1 MKVRIRADQVMLYV
15 VLIVLAA
22 VMIYPFLWSVTASF
36 KTNRQIFSGNPLDL
50 IPRPATFD
58 NYRQAFALMPFGR
71 FLLNSAMLAIVVPA
85 ASILIG
91 SMAAYAFA
99 RMDFSGR
106 DFIFLALL
114 GVMMM
119 PGHITLI
126 PRFALVRK
134 LGWINKYTALIIPGI
149 FSGQLVF
156 NIFLMRQ
163 HFLSV
168 PKELEE
174 AALIDGCSR
183 WGVWWKVVMPNSKPA
198 IATLA
203 IIGFKSEW
211 NSFLWPNIVIND
223 YLKMPIQVGLSCLQ
237 SNMRTGWDVL
247 MAGTTIA
254 IIPLIIIFLCF
265 QRFFISGVMTPGMG
279 GR

>member
-1 MKVRIRADQVMLYV
+1 MKVKIRPDQVVLYV
-15 VLIVLAA
+15 VLVLLAA
-22 VMIYPFLWSVTASF
+22 IMIYPFVWSVTASF
-36 KTNRQIFSGNPLDL
+36 KTNRQIFSGNPLNL
-50 IPRPATFD
+50 IPHPATLD

-99 RMDFSGR
+99 RMDFAGR

-134 LGWINKYTALIIPGI
+134 LGWINKYTALIIPAI

-183 WGVWWKVVMPNSKPA
+183 WGVWWKVVMPNSRPA

-223 YLKMPIQVGLSCLQ
+223 YMKMPIQVGLSCLQ

-265 QRFFISGVMTPGMG
+265 QRFFISGVMTSGMG

>member
-1 MKVRIRADQVMLYV
+1 MRVKIRPDQVVMYV
-15 VLIVLAA
+15 VLVLLAA
-22 VMIYPFLWSVTASF
+22 IMIYPFLWSVTASL

-58 NYRQAFALMPFGR
+58 NYRRAFELMPFGR
-71 FLLNSAMLAIVVPA
+71 FLLNSAMLAILVPA

-106 DFIFLALL
+106 DLIFLALL

-203 IIGFKSEW
+203 IMGFKSEW

-223 YLKMPIQVGLSCLQ
+223 YMKMPIQVGLSCLQ
-237 SNMRTGWDVL
+237 SNMRTGWDIL

-254 IIPLIIIFLCF
+254 IIPLIVIFLCF
-265 QRFFISGVMTPGMG
+265 QRFFISGVMTSGMG

>member
-1 MKVRIRADQVMLYV
+1 MKVKIRADQVMLYV

-265 QRFFISGVMTPGMG
+265 QRFFISGVMTSGMG

>member
-1 MKVRIRADQVMLYV
+1 MLYV

-183 WGVWWKVVMPNSKPA
+183 WGVWWKVVMPNAKPA

-265 QRFFISGVMTPGMG
+265 QRFFISGVMTSGMG

>member
-1 MKVRIRADQVMLYV
+1 MKIRIRLDQIVLYV
-15 VLIVLAA
+15 VLVLLAA
-22 VMIYPFLWSVTASF
+22 IMIYPFLWSVTASF

-58 NYRQAFALMPFGR
+58 NYRQVFALMPFGR

-91 SMAAYAFA
+91 AMAAYAFA

-106 DFIFLALL
+106 DLIFLALL

-126 PRFALVRK
+126 PRFALMRK
-134 LGWINKYTALIIPGI
+134 LGWINKYVALIIPGI

-163 HFLSV
+163 HFLSI

-183 WGVWWKVVMPNSKPA
+183 WGVWWKVVMPNAKPA

-265 QRFFISGVMTPGMG
+265 QRFFISGVMTSGMG

>member
-1 MKVRIRADQVMLYV
+1 MKVKIRADQVVLYV

-106 DFIFLALL
+106 DLIFLALL

-156 NIFLMRQ
+156 NVFLMRQ

-254 IIPLIIIFLCF
+254 IIPLIVIFLCF
-265 QRFFISGVMTPGMG
+265 QRFFISGVMTSGMG

>member
-1 MKVRIRADQVMLYV
+1 MKVKIRADQVVLY
-15 VLIVLAA
+15 IVLVLVAA
-22 VMIYPFLWSVTASF
+22 IMIYPFLWSVTASL

-50 IPRPATFD
+50 VPRPATFD
-58 NYRQAFALMPFGR
+58 NYRRAFELMPFGR
-71 FLLNSAMLAIVVPA
+71 FLLNSAMLAILVPV

-99 RMDFSGR
+99 RMDFGGR
-106 DFIFLALL
+106 DLIFLALL

-223 YLKMPIQVGLSCLQ
+223 YMKMPIQVGLSCLQ
-237 SNMRTGWDVL
+237 SNMRTGWDIL

-265 QRFFISGVMTPGMG
+265 QRFFISGVMTSGMG

>member
-1 MKVRIRADQVMLYV
+1 MKVKIRADYV
-15 VLIVLAA
+15 VLYIVLVLLAA
-22 VMIYPFLWSVTASF
+22 IMIYPFLWSVRASL

-106 DFIFLALL
+106 DLIFLALL

-119 PGHITLI
+119 PAHITLI

-134 LGWINKYTALIIPGI
+134 LGWINKYAALIIPGI

-223 YLKMPIQVGLSCLQ
+223 YMKMPIQVGLSCLQ
-237 SNMRTGWDVL
+237 SNMRTGWDIL
-247 MAGTTIA
+247 MAGTTVA

-265 QRFFISGVMTPGMG
+265 QRFFISGVMTSGMG

>member
-1 MKVRIRADQVMLYV
+1 MYV
-15 VLIVLAA
+15 VLILLAA
-22 VMIYPFLWSVTASF
+22 IMIYPFLWSVTASL

-58 NYRQAFALMPFGR
+58 NYRRAFELMPFGR
-71 FLLNSAMLAIVVPA
+71 FLLNSAMLAILVPA

-106 DFIFLALL
+106 DLIFLALL

-203 IIGFKSEW
+203 IMGFKSEW

-223 YLKMPIQVGLSCLQ
+223 YMKMPIQVGLSCLQ
-237 SNMRTGWDVL
+237 SNMRTGWDIL

-254 IIPLIIIFLCF
+254 IIPLIVIFLCF
-265 QRFFISGVMTPGMG
+265 QRFFISGVMTSGMG

>member
-1 MKVRIRADQVMLYV
+1 MLYV

-265 QRFFISGVMTPGMG
+265 QRFFISGVMTSGMG

>member
-1 MKVRIRADQVMLYV
+1 MKVKIRADQVMLYM
-15 VLIVLAA
+15 VLVLLAA
-22 VMIYPFLWSVTASF
+22 IMIYPFLWSVTASF

-203 IIGFKSEW
+203 IMGFKSEW

-223 YLKMPIQVGLSCLQ
+223 YMKMPIQVGLSCLQ
-237 SNMRTGWDVL
+237 SNMRTGWDIL

-254 IIPLIIIFLCF
+254 IIPLIVIFLCF
-265 QRFFISGVMTPGMG
+265 QRFFISGVMTSGMG

>member
-183 WGVWWKVVMPNSKPA
+183 WGVWWKVVMPNAKPA

-265 QRFFISGVMTPGMG
+265 QRFFISGVMTSGMG

>member
-1 MKVRIRADQVMLYV
+1 MKIRIRLDQIVLYV
-15 VLIVLAA
+15 VLVLLAA
-22 VMIYPFLWSVTASF
+22 IMIYPFLWSVTASF

-58 NYRQAFALMPFGR
+58 NYRQVFALMPFGR

-91 SMAAYAFA
+91 AMAAYAFA

-106 DFIFLALL
+106 DLIFLALL

-126 PRFALVRK
+126 PRFALMRK
-134 LGWINKYTALIIPGI
+134 LGWINKYVALIIPGI

-163 HFLSV
+163 HFLSI

-247 MAGTTIA
+247 MAGTTVA

-265 QRFFISGVMTPGMG
+265 QRFFISGVLTSGMG

>member
-265 QRFFISGVMTPGMG
+265 QRFFISGVMTSGMG

>member
-1 MKVRIRADQVMLYV
+1 VKVKIRADQVVLYV
-15 VLIVLAA
+15 VLILLAA

-106 DFIFLALL
+106 DLIFLALL

-156 NIFLMRQ
+156 NVFLMRQ

-254 IIPLIIIFLCF
+254 IIPLIVIFLCF
-265 QRFFISGVMTPGMG
+265 QRFFISGVMTSGMG

>member
-1 MKVRIRADQVMLYV
+1 MRVKIRPDQVVMYV
-15 VLIVLAA
+15 VLILLAA
-22 VMIYPFLWSVTASF
+22 IMIYPFLWSVTASL

-58 NYRQAFALMPFGR
+58 NYRRAFELMPFGR
-71 FLLNSAMLAIVVPA
+71 FLLNSAMLAILVPA

-106 DFIFLALL
+106 DLIFLALL

-203 IIGFKSEW
+203 IMGFKSEW

-223 YLKMPIQVGLSCLQ
+223 YMKMPIQVGLSCLQ
-237 SNMRTGWDVL
+237 SNMRTGWDIL

-254 IIPLIIIFLCF
+254 IIPLIVIFLCF
-265 QRFFISGVMTPGMG
+265 QRFFISGVMTSGMG

>member
-1 MKVRIRADQVMLYV
+1 MKVKIRADQVMLYV

-183 WGVWWKVVMPNSKPA
+183 WGVWWKVVMPNAKPA

-265 QRFFISGVMTPGMG
+265 QRFFISGVMTSGMG

>member
-1 MKVRIRADQVMLYV
+1 MKVKIRPDQVVLYV
-15 VLIVLAA
+15 VLILLAA
-22 VMIYPFLWSVTASF
+22 IMVYPFLWSVTASL
-36 KTNRQIFSGNPLDL
+36 KTNRQIFSGNPLEL

-58 NYRQAFALMPFGR
+58 NYRRAFELMPFGR
-71 FLLNSAMLAIVVPA
+71 FLLNSAMLAILVPA
-85 ASILIG
+85 ASILLG

-99 RMDFSGR
+99 RMVFRGR
-106 DFIFLALL
+106 DFIFLLLL

-119 PGHITLI
+119 PGHVTLI

-134 LGWINKYTALIIPGI
+134 LGWINKYTALIIPAI
-149 FSGQLVF
+149 FGGQLVF

-163 HFLSV
+163 HFLSI

-174 AALIDGCSR
+174 AAFIDGCSR
-183 WGVWWKVVMPNSKPA
+183 WGVWWKVVMPNSRPA

-223 YLKMPIQVGLSCLQ
+223 YMKMPIQVGLACLQ

-247 MAGTTIA
+247 MAGTTVA
-254 IIPLIIIFLCF
+254 IIPLIVIFLCF
-265 QRFFISGVMTPGMG
+265 QRFFISGVMTSGMG

>member
-1 MKVRIRADQVMLYV
+1 MKVKIRPEQVVLYV
-15 VLIVLAA
+15 ILVLLAA
-22 VMIYPFLWSVTASF
+22 IMIYPFLWSVTASF

-71 FLLNSAMLAIVVPA
+71 FLLNSAMLAIVVPV
-85 ASILIG
+85 ASILVG

-163 HFLSV
+163 HFLSI

-183 WGVWWKVVMPNSKPA
+183 WGVWWRVVMPNSKPA

-247 MAGTTIA
+247 MAGTTVA

-265 QRFFISGVMTPGMG
+265 QRFFISGVMTSGMG

>member
-1 MKVRIRADQVMLYV
+1 MKVRIRADQVVLYM
-15 VLIVLAA
+15 VLVLLAA
-22 VMIYPFLWSVTASF
+22 IMIYPFLWSVTASF

-85 ASILIG
+85 ASMLIG

-106 DFIFLALL
+106 DLIFLALL

-134 LGWINKYTALIIPGI
+134 LGWINKYAALIVPGI
-149 FSGQLVF
+149 FGGQLVF

-223 YLKMPIQVGLSCLQ
+223 YMKMPIQVGLSCLQ

-254 IIPLIIIFLCF
+254 IVPLIVIFLCF
-265 QRFFISGVMTPGMG
+265 QRFFISGVMTSGMG

>member
-1 MKVRIRADQVMLYV
+1 VKVKIRPDQVVLYV
-15 VLIVLAA
+15 VLVLLAA
-22 VMIYPFLWSVTASF
+22 IMIYPFLWSVTASF
-36 KTNRQIFSGNPLDL
+36 KTNRQIFSGNPLHL

-58 NYRQAFALMPFGR
+58 NYRRAFELMPFGR

-106 DFIFLALL
+106 DLIFLALL

-134 LGWINKYTALIIPGI
+134 LRWINKYTALIIPGI

-168 PKELEE
+168 PRELEE

-203 IIGFKSEW
+203 IMGFKSEW

-223 YLKMPIQVGLSCLQ
+223 YMKMPIQVGLSCLQ

-265 QRFFISGVMTPGMG
+265 QRFFISGVMTSGMG